1 MEDKNS
7 EKLLSYY
14 CIFKLLLI
22 LFSSFRTVEQ

>member
-1 MEDKNS
+1 MEDKDS

-14 CIFKLLLI
+14 GIFKLLLI